1 MTAQT
6 HCKRGHEYTELN
18 TYIVPATGH
27 RQCHTCRRAGRIRS
41 DESLTLATRERPS
54 DVWSPPV
61 DAEKA
66 A

>member
-1 MTAQT
+1 MTAET
-6 HCKRGHEYTELN
+6 WT
-18 TYIVPATGH
+18 ATLPDGTQVLID
-27 RQCHTCRRAGRIRS
+27 RWS

-61 DAEKA
+61 DAERA